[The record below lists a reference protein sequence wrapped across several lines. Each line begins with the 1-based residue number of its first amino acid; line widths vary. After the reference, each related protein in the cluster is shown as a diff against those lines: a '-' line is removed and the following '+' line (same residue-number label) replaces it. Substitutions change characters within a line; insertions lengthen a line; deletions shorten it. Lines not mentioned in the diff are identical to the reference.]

1 MQLRKQSLSVRSS
14 RKRGGTEIDGIKV
27 DTDRSAIEDLGKV
40 ATDQG
45 HAEKDSSK

>member
-14 RKRGGTEIDGIKV
+14 LQRGGTEIDGIKI
-27 DTDRSAIEDLGKV
+27 DTDRSAIEDLSEE
-40 ATDQG
+40 AADQG